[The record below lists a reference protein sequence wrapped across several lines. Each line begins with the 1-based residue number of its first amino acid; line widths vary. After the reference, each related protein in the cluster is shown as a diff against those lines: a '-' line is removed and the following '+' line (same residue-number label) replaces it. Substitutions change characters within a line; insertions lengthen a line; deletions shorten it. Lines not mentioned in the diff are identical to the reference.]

1 LSPQVGYI
9 RLAAARGPIERRSS
23 NARVEAQT
31 VKMAQG
37 IYIYQGSRIRYR
49 EAKLAFARCALAND
63 AK

>member
-23 NARVEAQT
+23 NESEAQT